1 MLRKR
6 SSRLNDE
13 RGQSFM
19 ELAISL
25 LFLLILLAAVI
36 DLGWAFYT
44 MVALRDTAQE
54 GAAFGAMCP
63 DNLTRVRTR
72 LLESATAPID
82 IHDLEAGDI
91 EICLIGPN
99 PAAQPA
105 LFACPASQSQDGSTW
120 AARGNNVRV
129 TLRIQHHIL
138 TPFVGTFIGTQT
150 YPLTVTVSNTI
161 LVDECATSN

>member
-1 MLRKR
+1 MLRKLFTE
-6 SSRLNDE
+6 SKKE
-13 RGQSFM
+13 RGQSFT

-54 GAAFGAMCP
+54 GAAFGSMCP

-72 LLESATAPID
+72 LLESATAPIS
-82 IHDLEAGDI
+82 ISDLNNGDI
-91 EICLIGPN
+91 EICIVGPD
-99 PAAQPA
+99 PGSQPA
-105 LFACPASQSQDGSTW
+105 LFSCVAGATPAV
-120 AARGNNVRV
+120 RGNNVRV
-129 TLRIQHHIL
+129 TLRIQHQIL
-138 TPFVGTFIGTQT
+138 TPFIGSFIGTQA

>member
-1 MLRKR
+1 MKKR
-6 SSRLNDE
+6 YLVSGKHE

-54 GAAFGAMCP
+54 AAAFGSMCP
-63 DNLTRVRTR
+63 DKLNLVQTR
-72 LLESATAPID
+72 LLQSATAPINMS
-82 IHDLEAGDI
+82 DLQSGDI
-91 EICLIGPN
+91 EICIVGSDPST
-99 PAAQPA
+99 QPA
-105 LFACPASQSQDGSTW
+105 LFACVAGATPAV
-120 AARGNNVRV
+120 RGNNVRV
-129 TLRIQHHIL
+129 SLRIQHQIL
-138 TPFVGTFIGTQT
+138 TPFVGSFIGTQT

-161 LVDECATSN
+161 LVDKCATTN